1 MAICQPHDT
10 TEICVKSNVLPA
22 TIIVCALLTHD
33 QESVGTKIV
42 AGVSVALII
51 IWCRLWYC
59 DGQIW
64 RHLLGYGGM
73 CSNKIRWK

>member
-1 MAICQPHDT
+1 MAICRPHDT

-51 IWCRLWYC
+51 I
-59 DGQIW
+59 
-64 RHLLGYGGM
+64 
-73 CSNKIRWK
+73 